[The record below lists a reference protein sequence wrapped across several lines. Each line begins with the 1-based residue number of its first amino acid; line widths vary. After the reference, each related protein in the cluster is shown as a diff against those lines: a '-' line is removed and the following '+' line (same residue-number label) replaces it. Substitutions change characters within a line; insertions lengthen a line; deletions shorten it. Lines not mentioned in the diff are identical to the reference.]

1 MGKLGTQRD
10 WVTCERQLK
19 LNDLL
24 NDSFIQSKHPV
35 LVSFS
40 VTVTTCLGQ
49 SIYKERRFIFAQE
62 FRRFSPWSVKL
73 ISFGPVASEHI
84 VVRNTWQWN
93 PIHLLARWKRQRK
106 RTWSHSPLQ
115 GQVHNG
121 LHPPTRPH
129 LLQVPLPPRS
139 AFWDQDY
146 NTRTFQRC
154 LVSKVLQT
162 VWYYNTLILWI
173 RVPWIL
179 WTYICQET
187 VFVIRIYM
195 IKTEV
200 QKG

>member
-129 LLQVPLPPRS
+129 LLQVPLPPIS
-139 AFWDQDY
+139 TMLGTKSFPHGPYKWAFKI
-146 NTRTFQRC
+146 QRIAPPASSQHGRW
-154 LVSKVLQT
+154 VFPTSSKSDVAL
-162 VWYYNTLILWI
+162 
-173 RVPWIL
+173 
-179 WTYICQET
+179 
-187 VFVIRIYM
+187 
-195 IKTEV
+195 
-200 QKG
+200 